1 MQMSSVTTTETA
13 GLVRGTWTID
23 PVHSEVGFSVRH
35 LMVSKV
41 KGRFTQFSGAIT
53 IADNPL
59 DSRVEASIDA
69 SSVVT
74 GDEGRDQHLRSND
87 FFEVEGH
94 PQITFVSK
102 SVRPAGSDYEV
113 DGDLTIKGVTR
124 PVVLELEFNGV
135 SPDPW
140 GGQRAGFS
148 ASTEINRSDFGVTFN
163 MALDGGGVV
172 VGEKVKISLEIEAI
186 LQQG

>member
-1 MQMSSVTTTETA
+1 MSSTTTA
-13 GLVRGTWTID
+13 AAPGLVAGKWKID

-41 KGRFTQFSGAIT
+41 KGRFTKFEGTVTIGA
-53 IADNPL
+53 NPAE
-59 DSRVEASIDA
+59 SRVEATIDA
-69 SSVVT
+69 SSIVT
-74 GDEGRDQHLRSND
+74 GDEGRDQHLRSAD
-87 FFEVEGH
+87 FFDVDNHG
-94 PQITFVSK
+94 QIEFVSR

-124 PVVLELEFNGV
+124 PVTLALEFNGAGA
-135 SPDPW
+135 DPW

-163 MALDGGGVV
+163 MPLDGGGVV
-172 VGEKVKISLEIEAI
+172 VGEKVKISLEIEAV
-186 LQQG
+186 LEQES